1 MDQYDEAEEGGL
13 EGEDI
18 EGYMDEDGERM
29 KQLLE
34 DNEKEK
40 ATRRQQLDRAM
51 EITKAAIR
59 KYDLDDDDND
69 LEIIEL
75 KDEEKGEKWDCESIL
90 STYSTLYNHPKLIS
104 EPKSNKIQLSSKTG
118 IPKGVLGRGLTS
130 DALRQLDKLSDGQED
145 DDVMSIKSE
154 ISELSVRPKHE
165 TPEEKRDRK
174 SQLKQA
180 RKERREEKKANSEAF
195 KTEKKMQE
203 KILMNNKNNLQG
215 IKIC

>member
-1 MDQYDEAEEGGL
+1 MSSSVIRRNQQLALLDDKFDKFMDQYDEAEEGGL

-104 EPKSNKIQLSSKTG
+104 EPK
-118 IPKGVLGRGLTS
+118 
-130 DALRQLDKLSDGQED
+130 
-145 DDVMSIKSE
+145 
-154 ISELSVRPKHE
+154 
-165 TPEEKRDRK
+165 
-174 SQLKQA
+174 
-180 RKERREEKKANSEAF
+180 
-195 KTEKKMQE
+195 
-203 KILMNNKNNLQG
+203 NNKALFSS
-215 IKIC
+215 